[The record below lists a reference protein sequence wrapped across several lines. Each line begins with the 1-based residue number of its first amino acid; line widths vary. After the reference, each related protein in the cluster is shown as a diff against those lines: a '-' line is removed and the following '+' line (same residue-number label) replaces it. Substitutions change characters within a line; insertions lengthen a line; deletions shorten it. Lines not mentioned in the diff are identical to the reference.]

1 VVSFYDSYTNL
12 ALQIDRI
19 LEAASVPTTA
29 TSYSCAWSDYDLL
42 IIQSCF
48 YSNVRESIVVTKG
61 YFAVTSSTSR
71 VMLYDN
77 QSGGRIY
84 EVYKNGTSAVYA
96 AITTGSAGT
105 ASLNLKIYGVKL
117 AK

>member
-1 VVSFYDSYTNL
+1 MTTPYDGYTNL

-19 LEAASVPTTA
+19 LEAASVPATA

-48 YSNVRESIVVTKG
+48 YSNVRESIVVTKE

-71 VMLYDN
+71 VMLYDH
-77 QSGGRIY
+77 QSGDRIY

-105 ASLNLKIYGVKL
+105 VSLNLKIYGVKL